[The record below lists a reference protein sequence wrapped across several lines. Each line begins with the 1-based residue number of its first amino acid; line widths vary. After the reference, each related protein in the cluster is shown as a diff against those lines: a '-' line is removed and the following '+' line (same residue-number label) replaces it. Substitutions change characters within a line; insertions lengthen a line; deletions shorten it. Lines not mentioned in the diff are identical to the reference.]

1 MKAVSGKDFCRI
13 LEKHGWNLARIS
25 KSSHHIYNKPGIP
38 MLITVPV
45 HGNKDL
51 KTGLLRKLMKL
62 AGIKEN
68 DL

>member
-1 MKAVSGKDFCRI
+1 MKSVSGKDFCRI
-13 LEKHGWNLARIS
+13 LEQHGWRLARIS

-45 HGNKDL
+45 HGNRDL
-51 KTGLLRKLMKL
+51 KTGLLRRMMKL
-62 AGIKEN
+62 AGIKDN

>member
-1 MKAVSGKDFCRI
+1 MKSESGKDFCKV
-13 LEKHGWNLARIS
+13 LEKHGLNLARIS

-51 KTGLLRKLMKL
+51 KFGLLRRMMKM
-62 AGIKEN
+62 AGIKKNE
-68 DL
+68 L